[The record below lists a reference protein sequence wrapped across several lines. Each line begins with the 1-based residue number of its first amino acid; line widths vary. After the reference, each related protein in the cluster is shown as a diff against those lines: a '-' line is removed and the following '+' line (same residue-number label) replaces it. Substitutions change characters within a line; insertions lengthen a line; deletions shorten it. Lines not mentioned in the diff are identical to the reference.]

1 VRLALLGLAFVS
13 TVACAQVLGYDDYQE
28 RRSDAGA
35 SDTAIDTEVVVDDVA
50 EVGPP
55 PARPPAR
62 PSGEAKP
69 SGTGKTLWLAFRRYE
84 LGSVDPAGIDDLM
97 AWSVH
102 GYDLD
107 QICTTKADSVANLGT
122 CRRPEGAQQDSLV
135 DGERCRDNNFGRHVG
150 TILRSAAPATEKNL
164 VEQLGLGAATWL
176 LRIDDVDAAADD
188 PYAPATLYRVADER
202 MSATKM
208 MWDGTDVRAIHSDT
222 VLGGD
227 VDRGVFT
234 LPRGYVAKG
243 VWVSGEPSRLDLLV
257 PVTATLFVPMRLQ
270 SAVITL
276 DLASSTG
283 VVAGA
288 IAREDVE
295 AVLMPIADNG
305 GVCPGTALYT
315 QMLSTVAKMPDVSL
329 GAPNLQDTTRI
340 CDGVSAGMSFAV
352 APIQPVTKV
361 VAPPPPRQPK
371 CADAG

>member
-1 VRLALLGLAFVS
+1 MRLALPGLAFVS
-13 TVACAQVLGYDDYQE
+13 TVACAQVLGYDDFE
-28 RRSDAGA
+28 ARRPDAAA
-35 SDTAIDTEVVVDDVA
+35 SDTAVDSEVVVEDVA
-50 EVGPP
+50 DAGPP
-55 PARPPAR
+55 PVRPPAR

-69 SGTGKTLWLAFRRYE
+69 SGTGKTLWLAFRKYE
-84 LGSVDPAGIDDLM
+84 LGSVDPAGIDDLL

-107 QICTTKADSVANLGT
+107 HICTTKADSIANIGT

-150 TILRSAAPATEKNL
+150 TILRSAAPDTEKNL
-164 VEQLGLGAATWL
+164 AEQLGLGAATWL
-176 LRIDDVDAAADD
+176 LRIDDVDPAADD
-188 PYAPATLYRVADER
+188 PYAPAMLYRVADER
-202 MSATKM
+202 MSAIKM

-222 VLGGD
+222 VLDGD

-234 LPRGYVAKG
+234 LPSGYVAKG
-243 VWVSGEPSRLDLLV
+243 VWVSGEPSRLDLNV
-257 PVTATLFVPMRLQ
+257 PVTATLFVPMKLQ

-276 DLASSTG
+276 DLATSKG

-295 AVLMPIADNG
+295 AVLRPIADNG
-305 GVCPGTALYT
+305 GVCPGTNLYT
-315 QMLSTVAKMPDVSL
+315 QMLNTVAKMPDVFL
-329 GAPNLQDTTRI
+329 AGPNLQDTSRT

-361 VAPPPPRQPK
+361 VAPPPPRQPR